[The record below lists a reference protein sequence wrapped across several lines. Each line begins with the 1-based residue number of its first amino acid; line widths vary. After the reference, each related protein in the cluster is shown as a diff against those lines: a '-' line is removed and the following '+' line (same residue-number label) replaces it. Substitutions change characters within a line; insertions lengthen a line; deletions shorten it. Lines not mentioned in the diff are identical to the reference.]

1 TTGRR
6 LCPTGNI
13 VGDVGG
19 AITPGAWGF
28 FGSSGFLLPLLPA
41 AWATHVLGR
50 VGRATAWRATGLLAS
65 AGLLGPTAI
74 YAFASLSGRVPA
86 TAGWFG
92 VALGAPLAAVF
103 GWLGAG
109 LLLTF
114 ALAAVCVA
122 TLGWNPLRSLVRGG
136 RSALGGARRGAVDG
150 ATLLPQRTASA
161 GHVSTS
167 WQDGGMILH
176 KH

>member
-1 TTGRR
+1 IRDFHVTGVQ
-6 LCPTGNI
+6 TF
-13 VGDVGG
+13 
-19 AITPGAWGF
+19 A
-28 FGSSGFLLPLLPA
+28 LP
-41 AWATHVLGR
+41 
-50 VGRATAWRATGLLAS
+50 
-65 AGLLGPTAI
+65 I
-74 YAFASLSGRVPA
+74 F
-86 TAGWFG
+86 
-92 VALGAPLAAVF
+92 GAPLAAVF
-103 GWLGAG
+103 GCLGAG

-136 RSALGGARRGAVDG
+136 RSALGGARRGVVAG
-150 ATLLPQRTASA
+150 ASLLPQRSAGA